1 MRAHRPKPPTSSEWP
16 ASEAPASEAPASG
29 SDMVRRAPSPEQLGG
44 LLERRLGRRG
54 VWGVWATILAVAL
67 VGTLLTADPGGWR
80 HRGASAV
87 TLRSSDGAV
96 ITASDET
103 SAGPAGSSD
112 SSHSSTAGKG
122 KTSRRPAPK
131 SASGTSA
138 PGVAPKGPLR
148 HLPPLPKPTGPLP
161 AVTGL
166 STTRSVDAIVTLP
179 TTVTPAEV
187 GALVHLQ
194 GLSAVEEVDTG
205 TVSMAGAP
213 AVTLGVDP
221 GTFRQFTPKVTASDD
236 NLWRYVAGG
245 AMASSYEMAADRT
258 LPLGKDLTI
267 SPAGG
272 ALAPTTGWLGALAS
286 LGLPGVDMVVSHA
299 YSDRL
304 GLTPDSGLVVSAPKM
319 DPYALSAALMST
331 LPGASVE
338 LLHPNAD
345 TGSAT
350 SPALPAGVLG
360 KAVSAALSRVG
371 DPYVWGGTGPAA
383 FDCSGLVQWA
393 FAQAGISLPRTAA
406 EQYLTG
412 PRLAL
417 SDAQPG
423 DLLFWAYDPNDPS
436 FVDHTA
442 IYLGN
447 GMMVEAPQT
456 GLNVQVVPV
465 PAPKAAFSGVVRVD
479 PASTRSSGGP
489 QTS

>member
-1 MRAHRPKPPTSSEWP
+1 MIARRPKSRASSEVP
-16 ASEAPASEAPASG
+16 ASSEPPSSEG
-29 SDMVRRAPSPEQLGG
+29 NTVRRAPSRKLLGG
-44 LLERRLGRRG
+44 LLARRVGRRAVRG
-54 VWGVWATILAVAL
+54 VWAAILAVAV
-67 VGTLLTADPGGWR
+67 VGTLLTADPAGWR
-80 HRGASAV
+80 HHGASAV

-96 ITASDET
+96 IKAGDAT

-112 SSHSSTAGKG
+112 SSHSPAAGKG
-122 KTSRRPAPK
+122 WTSGHPASR
-131 SASGTSA
+131 SASG
-138 PGVAPKGPLR
+138 PGVPGAAPKGPLR
-148 HLPPLPKPTGPLP
+148 HLPPLPKPTGALP

-179 TTVTPAEV
+179 TTVTPGEV
-187 GALVHLQ
+187 AALVHLQ

-205 TVSMAGAP
+205 TVSVAGAP

-221 GTFRQFTPKVTASDD
+221 GTFRQFTPKVTASED

-245 AMASSYEMAADRT
+245 ALASSYEMAADRT
-258 LPLGKDLTI
+258 LSLGTDVTI

-272 ALAPTTGWLGALAS
+272 ALAPTSGWLGALAS

-304 GLTPDSGLVVSAPKM
+304 GLTPDSGLVVSAAKM

-345 TGSAT
+345 AGSAT
-350 SPALPAGVLG
+350 SPALPPGVLG

-383 FDCSGLVQWA
+383 FDCSGLVQWS

-447 GMMVEAPQT
+447 GMMVEAPHT

-465 PAPKAAFSGVVRVD
+465 PGARGAFSGAVRVD
-479 PASTRSSGGP
+479 PASARSSGGS